1 MRLRTKIRLNQLPTH
16 SRMMTKNKIFQRN
29 AIRAGF
35 TLIELLVV
43 IAIIAILAAML
54 LPALSSAKKRAQS
67 INCLSNFKQMGLA
80 LHMYTDDANDIL
92 PPGPIIAQGA
102 PTGLDQLQ
110 SPDYSGVAT
119 TQNFKKWLPYYLATY
134 MGLPSPAQIPATTNV
149 VLAFVC
155 PGYVSTAPGNIENG
169 SYSPSSDNYA
179 NAFAYSV
186 TRIDNAPQSDLASV
200 GYPFG
205 SQSPIQY
212 SLKISTIASKGPIS
226 DIWAAGDFDDKAV
239 QAPASIGTKEIYTAK
254 LPVHGSTRN
263 FLFFDGHAASKKVT
277 TYLDY

>member
-1 MRLRTKIRLNQLPTH
+1 
-16 SRMMTKNKIFQRN
+16 MTKNIRFSGKYSRN
-29 AIRAGF
+29 GF

-67 INCLSNFKQMGLA
+67 INCISNFKQMGLA

-92 PPGPIIAQGA
+92 PPGPTIAVGD

-110 SPDYSGVAT
+110 APVYSGT
-119 TQNFKKWLPYYLATY
+119 TSTHNFKKWLPFYLASY
-134 MGLPSPAQIPATTNV
+134 MGLPSPSQIPNTTNV
-149 VLAFVC
+149 VMAFVC
-155 PGYVSTAPGNIENG
+155 PGYTSTAPGNIQNG
-169 SYSPSSDNYA
+169 SYNPSSDKFQ

-186 TRIDNAPQSDLASV
+186 TRIDNYPQSDLANV

-212 SLKISTIASKGPIS
+212 SLKISTIASKGPLS
-226 DIWAAGDFDDKAV
+226 DIWTAGDFDDKAV
-239 QAPASIGTKEIYTAK
+239 NNASSIGSKGVYTAK

-263 FLFFDGHAASKKVT
+263 FLFFDGHSASKKVT
-277 TYLDY
+277 TYADY